1 MTAEAPIHEGQILT
15 GPLFSE
21 PMQVE
26 TIRSNGPGIWVH
38 ETDSAGLVGQRS
50 EGFRQVTLTSDEL
63 SNLTIVDSVLS

>member
-26 TIRSNGPGIWVH
+26 TIRSKRARQSGLRASSANG
-38 ETDSAGLVGQRS
+38 RKR
-50 EGFRQVTLTSDEL
+50 FRQVTLTSDEL
-63 SNLTIVDSVLS
+63 VQL

>member
-21 PMQVE
+21 PMQME
-26 TIRSNGPGIWVH
+26 TIRSNGPGIWV
-38 ETDSAGLVGQRS
+38 AGLVGQRS
-50 EGFRQVTLTSDEL
+50 EGFRQVTLTSDDL